1 MQSYSRHNSAAN
13 KFRTEV
19 EPETAGDEMR
29 MAGKELDEQLV
40 DAEKMAEGPGWK
52 QAMWE
57 ALKGL

>member
-1 MQSYSRHNSAAN
+1 
-13 KFRTEV
+13 
-19 EPETAGDEMR
+19 MR